1 MVYPSTQPPDSIRT
15 TALMTCSYFPRQ
27 FGLQSSTRIN
37 TDPLTKLKDC
47 NVTYPC
53 RHVRFRA
60 QVDISPDEDSR
71 FTFPKDGEC
80 GSLLDLGEYR
90 FSEDNNGVVL
100 LEVPP
105 KKRALLSV
113 PEKTGG
119 TLRTADGVVSRPD
132 HLKTIQIQKFVGAP
146 TRLQRLAASLEVMGR
161 PVGKK

>member
-1 MVYPSTQPPDSIRT
+1 
-15 TALMTCSYFPRQ
+15 MTCSYFPRQ